1 MEYTVEKFVTLTQ
14 LGKAA
19 GAAAGM
25 GDNAANAVVK
35 NLDLTGA
42 AKGLDDVPITKM
54 KRATIVG
61 GDVADE
67 AGTAVK
73 FGDDAAENV
82 AREAAEKAARETVE
96 KAAKEAGE
104 KAANE
109 VAEKVAKEA
118 AEKAAK
124 EATEK
129 AANEAAD
136 KLNDT
141 SKTNQKLSSKI
152 AKLLKDNPG
161 KTLGGVLL
169 AGLGVAGLVLATESF
184 NKSNNQPLTIIDS
197 YATKGGDEGDVT
209 IEYTADSGVTVVDG
223 DSVIVN
229 PPNDQDYL
237 SSSGQ
242 VSDYF
247 IPSAI
252 YSQTIQ
258 VKTIISSSSI
268 VINYP
273 GLVGYTKKGILTLQT
288 TMENRMLDQ
297 AEKGINVA
305 KELTGTVLGP
315 VLKMLGPY
323 LIYAQGFCA
332 FICCLILISI
342 IYKVSK
348 MAN

>member
-1 MEYTVEKFVTLTQ
+1 MEYTVEKFFGLGTLV
-14 LGKAA
+14 KAA
-19 GAAAGM
+19 GAAAGIG
-25 GDNAANAVVK
+25 GDAAIAAGK

-54 KRATIVG
+54 KRATTVG
-61 GDVADE
+61 DEAAGAGLKNADDVA
-67 AGTAVK
+67 VK
-73 FGDDAAENV
+73 AAQ
-82 AREAAEKAARETVE
+82 EAAEKAARETVE

-104 KAANE
+104 KAAE
-109 VAEKVAKEA
+109 EAAEKVAKEA

-169 AGLGVAGLVLATESF
+169 AGLGVTGLVLATESF

-252 YSQTIQ
+252 YGQTIQ

-323 LIYAQGFCA
+323 LIYVQGFCA
-332 FICCLILISI
+332 CICCLILISI

>member
-1 MEYTVEKFVTLTQ
+1 MEYTVEKFIGLTK
-14 LGKAA
+14 LGKTV
-19 GAAAGM
+19 GAAVGM
-25 GDNAANAVVK
+25 GDDAVNAVVK
-35 NLDLTGA
+35 NVNMADGAKALDNIPTTQV
-42 AKGLDDVPITKM
+42 KRITKVTDDV
-54 KRATIVG
+54 AN
-61 GDVADE
+61 E

-73 FGDDAAENV
+73 FGDDVAENA

-104 KAANE
+104 KAAE
-109 VAEKVAKEA
+109 EAAEKVAKEA

-242 VSDYF
+242 VSNYF

-252 YSQTIQ
+252 YGQTIQ
-258 VKTIISSSSI
+258 VKTVISSSSI

-273 GLVGYTKKGILTLQT
+273 GLVGYTKKGVLTLQT

-305 KELTGTVLGP
+305 QELTGTVLGP
-315 VLKMLGPY
+315 IIKMLGPY

-332 FICCLILISI
+332 FICCLIVLAI
-342 IYKVSK
+342 IYKLFK
-348 MAN
+348 MFF